1 MNDTR
6 YARDLGLLLSGN
18 VTELVANNQKKEISN
33 VAEKFWRSSRNLRYI
48 FFTDADD
55 IVQLGIPISATPTTS
70 DSQFQLTRKLKL
82 PSELKKRPQF
92 PLVRQHTTP
101 QGQVTDVFVPMLW
114 KGKYLGTLALG
125 VTPNKKALASAALTR
140 EVTIAVF
147 ISIWVLVILGAVF
160 NAKKVIP
167 VIRRLTTRVAIANNL
182 VLKLKPLHQARRLFI
197 Q

>member
-48 FFTDADD
+48 FFTDAED
-55 IVQLGIPISATPTTS
+55 IVQLGIPISATPTS
-70 DSQFQLTRKLKL
+70 SESQFQLTRKLKL
-82 PSELKKRPQF
+82 PLELKKRPQF
-92 PLVRQHTTP
+92 PLVRQHATP

-160 NAKKVIP
+160 NALTITRP
-167 VIRRLTTRVAIANNL
+167 VRELSLIHI
-182 VLKLKPLHQARRLFI
+182 
-197 Q
+197 